1 MSTTRR
7 NPPLQVFEDDAG
19 TAYNAAA
26 ADQDVESALLNALG
40 PLSDASSKHNQQFK
54 PSTRSRPG
62 SSPSKKDSSPARPM
76 SRHTIIDFK
85 IPPPKEK
92 MFHSNPPTKNGNFYN
107 MNQQVAPKPLYW
119 GYGAPVGKENMDNM
133 MHASGGAGVPYGQ
146 HPAYMSSDPHSQHH
160 MSSDIYSHHHMS
172 SEADYSYKGPMKRGM
187 VESAPLK
194 PVVKKQRMSE
204 DGSFDLP
211 NPEDMPSLS
220 DDGTKPPH
228 SYAELIGMAIL
239 RAPNRRLTL
248 AQIYKWIS
256 DTFQFYKG
264 SEGGWQNSIRHNLS
278 LNKNFIK
285 QERPKDD
292 PGKGNY
298 WAIKP
303 GEERAFL
310 AGKKQ
315 PVRKMMNP
323 DGSQYG
329 HGLSL
334 PSDPAS
340 FRPSSAPAVS
350 NFTMG
355 PTSSVKRS
363 DTRDIDSAKFPDEA
377 DLSSDGT
384 IEASDPA
391 LQDEETHIDDSI
403 AMPPPP
409 VHMRSSP
416 PPADLGSSPPM
427 INQHRRDTPP
437 AAQRPPS
444 SSRSAGRRAKF
455 AGVQDSGYWSSIES
469 SAARGATQQLA
480 ADSNEIRAHR
490 IKKGRAEAEIA
501 RMRSS
506 SFDSPSKHQPQFRG
520 TQNDF
525 SSPVHKE
532 NPLTPAVVFKR
543 PARPPPSVSPNT
555 NLRDHRNRVRALMGS
570 PAKTFSPMPDAN
582 SWSPAFTLGA
592 EHPVGLTPFISPLK
606 QGQTPWR
613 PLADTPGAYNMTF
626 SNTGFDIFIDAP
638 EELVTR
644 GSPEKRS
651 VRRPSLARA
660 ATSTGI
666 LADITGSSKSNNPML
681 TATNGSPFSFSPFL
695 SKPMRAM
702 PTLDS
707 PLKQVHQPGD
717 DSTSDLSWLDA
728 NLGGAENFNTINSMS
743 QHEATKNDVSHLFGV
758 DLHSDGSEEGI
769 DLFQNFGKI
778 GSTMM
783 PAPNRANGSPVRRN
797 MGPPARPSMGRSAS
811 SRW

>member
-1 MSTTRR
+1 
-7 NPPLQVFEDDAG
+7 
-19 TAYNAAA
+19 
-26 ADQDVESALLNALG
+26 
-40 PLSDASSKHNQQFK
+40 
-54 PSTRSRPG
+54 
-62 SSPSKKDSSPARPM
+62 
-76 SRHTIIDFK
+76 
-85 IPPPKEK
+85 
-92 MFHSNPPTKNGNFYN
+92 
-107 MNQQVAPKPLYW
+107 
-119 GYGAPVGKENMDNM
+119 
-133 MHASGGAGVPYGQ
+133 
-146 HPAYMSSDPHSQHH
+146 
-160 MSSDIYSHHHMS
+160 
-172 SEADYSYKGPMKRGM
+172 
-187 VESAPLK
+187 
-194 PVVKKQRMSE
+194 
-204 DGSFDLP
+204 
-211 NPEDMPSLS
+211 MPSLS

-256 DTFQFYKG
+256 DTFAFYKG

-315 PVRKMMNP
+315 PIRKMINP

-340 FRPSSAPAVS
+340 FRPSSAPAVG

-355 PTSSVKRS
+355 PTSSAKRS
-363 DTRDIDSAKFPDEA
+363 STKDIDSAKFPDEA

-391 LQDEETHIDDSI
+391 LHEEENHVDDSI

-409 VHMRSSP
+409 VLMRSSP
-416 PPADLGSSPPM
+416 PPADLGSSPPTLRSHG
-427 INQHRRDTPP
+427 NGTPP
-437 AAQRPPS
+437 AAHRLPS

-455 AGVQDSGYWSSIES
+455 TGANDSGYWSSIES

-480 ADSNEIRAHR
+480 SESTDIRNHR

-506 SFDSPSKHQPQFRG
+506 SFDSPTKHQPQYRG
-520 TQNDF
+520 MHNDF
-525 SSPVHKE
+525 SSPVRKE

-543 PARPPPSVSPNT
+543 PMRPPPSVSPNT
-555 NLRDHRNRVRALMGS
+555 NLRDHRNRVRALLGS
-570 PAKTFSPMPDAN
+570 PAKTFSPMPEHN
-582 SWSPAFTLGA
+582 TWSPAFTLGE
-592 EHPVGLTPFISPLK
+592 EHAAGRTPFISPLK
-606 QGQTPWR
+606 QGMTPWGL
-613 PLADTPGAYNMTF
+613 PADTTGTYNLNYN
-626 SNTGFDIFIDAP
+626 NTAFDIFIDAP
-638 EELVTR
+638 EEDIAAR

-651 VRRPSLARA
+651 NRRPSLARA

-666 LADITGSSKSNNPML
+666 LADITGTNKCNNSNMML
-681 TATNGSPFSFSPFL
+681 PPSNGSPFSFSPFF
-695 SKPMRAM
+695 SKPMRPM

-707 PLKQVHQPGD
+707 PLKQVHIPGE
-717 DSTSDLSWLDA
+717 DSGADLGWLDA
-728 NLGGAENFNTINSMS
+728 NLGAVNQNPHTNMMMA
-743 QHEATKNDVSHLFGV
+743 QNPVNNDVSQLFGV

-778 GSTMM
+778 GATAMMPM

-797 MGPPARPSMGRSAS
+797 MGPPARPPMGRSAS